1 MTPEQRLDQIRA
13 RVYREYHTAY
23 KNHEQALMLRKW
35 RQYNRLQN
43 IKLNQPADV
52 LRCVK
57 PTNTS
62 TYRQSTNHI
71 MRNFYIFALI
81 YIASYFIV
89 LSAPLWHPTM
99 RHVDATTH
107 KDNQ

>member
-35 RQYNRLQN
+35 NQYNRLQRMR
-43 IKLNQPADV
+43 ITQPQTDV

-57 PTNTS
+57 PTS
-62 TYRQSTNHI
+62 TYRQRTDRI

-81 YIASYFIV
+81 YIASYFMV
-89 LSAPLWHPTM
+89 LSAPLWHPTL